1 MVKSKKQRPAGG
13 QIGSFSVPGLGD
25 LPLLAASLSTWGQIF
40 AAVFSQQESTGP
52 CTALGP
58 ASTHP

>member
-13 QIGSFSVPGLGD
+13 QIGSSSVPGLGD

-40 AAVFSQQESTGP
+40 AAVFS
-52 CTALGP
+52 
-58 ASTHP
+58 